1 MKVDKLSHLSLPP
14 GVPGKEERK
23 CTLGIDIGGSSIK
36 LALRSDGRTVWTR
49 RSRGYD
55 RPGCAALVEVL
66 RDALGH
72 NPTGIE
78 RIGLCVPGLLDRANR
93 CVTLS
98 VNLPSLVG
106 VSLDALLADALS
118 YEVPKV
124 ALLSDA
130 EAAALDLY
138 STRRLSGRLLL
149 LALGTGVGAAVW
161 DAAGPLHVDGES
173 PGHFGQ
179 MDVSIGDK
187 PVIGPDGGGG
197 SLEGYLG
204 AAALRQ
210 RYGDRFMEV
219 LSTLHVDEPPLLAL
233 ARAIRIGHAIYRPDH
248 VCLAGGIGNALGPRI
263 KALQASINLNLTRVA
278 KVDWTLTTGN
288 HGFHAAIGA
297 AKAAE
302 AG

>member
-1 MKVDKLSHLSLPP
+1 MNEDKPAHLSLATRATEE
-14 GVPGKEERK
+14 GERK

-36 LALRSDGRTVWTR
+36 LALRSAGRTVWTR
-49 RSRGYD
+49 RSRSYD
-55 RPGCAALVEVL
+55 RPDRAEVAEALRE
-66 RDALGH
+66 AMGH
-72 NPTGIE
+72 DSAGIE
-78 RIGLCVPGLLDRANR
+78 NIGLCVPGLLDRANR

-138 STRRLSGRLLL
+138 STRQLSGRLLL
-149 LALGTGVGAAVW
+149 LVLGTGVGAAVW
-161 DAAGPLHVDGES
+161 DASGPLHVDGES

-179 MDVSIGDK
+179 MDVSVADV
-187 PVIGPDGGGG
+187 PVIGPDAGAG

-204 AAALRQ
+204 SAALRQ

-219 LSTLHVDEPPLLAL
+219 MPTLHVDEPPLLAL

-248 VCLAGGIGNALGPRI
+248 VCLAGGIGNALGPRAT
-263 KALQASINLNLTRVA
+263 ALQASINLNLTRVA
-278 KVDWTLTTGN
+278 RVGWTLTTGE
-288 HGFHAAIGA
+288 HDFHAAIGA